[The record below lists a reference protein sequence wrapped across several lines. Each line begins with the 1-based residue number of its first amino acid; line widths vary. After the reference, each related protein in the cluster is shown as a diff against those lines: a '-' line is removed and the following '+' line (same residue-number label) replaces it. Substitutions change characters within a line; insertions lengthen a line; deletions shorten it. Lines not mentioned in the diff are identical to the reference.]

1 MAGRI
6 EIVLSTDGLPERHD
20 DDSEDE
26 DRVRNFAGP
35 SKEAIEKFVQHGES
49 AFRVEWSAADYEDL
63 EVDNDERKEAVGKDS
78 HFRLMLKLLSFERTE
93 EEKGES
99 STTYTA
105 LLRR

>member
-1 MAGRI
+1 MDCRNDTTTTQRTKTGCATLPGR
-6 EIVLSTDGLPERHD
+6 VKR
-20 DDSEDE
+20 
-26 DRVRNFAGP
+26 
-35 SKEAIEKFVQHGES
+35 S